1 MSAVAFGFPGR
12 ALRSQAMERSGATSG
27 KAGLKAGLAPAPEAK
42 AEPEDEQ
49 KGEPSRSLEPE
60 LELHFHVRVGGDG
73 DAGVLEVLN
82 GVMPENLS
90 TSLQITDRH
99 RIVNSGHVV
108 TARWRLKARAVTAV
122 GCSG

>member
-1 MSAVAFGFPGR
+1 M
-12 ALRSQAMERSGATSG
+12 SG
-27 KAGLKAGLAPAPEAK
+27 KAGLKAGLAPALEAK

-49 KGEPSRSLEPE
+49 KREPSRSLEPQPQ
-60 LELHFHVRVGGDG
+60 LHFHVRVG

-82 GVMPENLS
+82 GVMLENLS

-99 RIVNSGHVV
+99 RIVNSGHAVP
-108 TARWRLKARAVTAV
+108 ARWRLKARAVTAV

>member
-1 MSAVAFGFPGR
+1 MSRR
-12 ALRSQAMERSGATSG
+12 A
-27 KAGLKAGLAPAPEAK
+27 
-42 AEPEDEQ
+42 
-49 KGEPSRSLEPE
+49 SRSLEPGAWSPE
-60 LELHFHVRVGGDG
+60 PGWSSMHKLEET

-82 GVMPENLS
+82 GVMLENLS

-99 RIVNSGHVV
+99 RIVISGHVV